1 MPSIFGC
8 FSTREDS
15 AGDAHNA
22 VRGEVPRC
30 ARHLMRINPVFAAL
44 IGSLVLQEDLGAA
57 QWFGVGLI
65 FAASAGTLL
74 LRGRRGS

>member
-1 MPSIFGC
+1 
-8 FSTREDS
+8 
-15 AGDAHNA
+15 
-22 VRGEVPRC
+22 
-30 ARHLMRINPVFAAL
+30 MRINPVFAAL

-65 FAASAGTLL
+65 VAASAGTLL